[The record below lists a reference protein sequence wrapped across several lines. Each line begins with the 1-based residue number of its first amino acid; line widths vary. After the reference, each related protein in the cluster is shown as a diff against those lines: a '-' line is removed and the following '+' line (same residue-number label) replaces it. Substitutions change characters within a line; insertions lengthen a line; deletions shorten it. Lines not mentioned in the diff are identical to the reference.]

1 MAIRGIRGATVT
13 SVDTADEI
21 LASTQGLLSAV
32 LQANPSLQVEDLC
45 SAIFTLTEDLSAA
58 YPAEAARQLGWNSV
72 PLLCTRDVPVP
83 GSLPRCIRVLLHWN
97 TNLSQESIHHVYLGQ
112 AAQLRPDLANNQGE
126 I

>member
-1 MAIRGIRGATVT
+1 MPIRGIRGATVT

-21 LASTQGLLSAV
+21 LAATRGLLSAI
-32 LQANPSLQVEDLC
+32 LQANPSIKVEDLC
-45 SAIFTLTEDLSAA
+45 SAIFTLTEDLSSA

-97 TNLSQESIHHVYLGQ
+97 TDLSQESIQHVYLGQ

>member
-13 SVDTADEI
+13 SVDTTDEI
-21 LASTQGLLSAV
+21 LAATRELLSAI

-45 SAIFTLTEDLSAA
+45 SAIFTLTEDLSSA

-72 PLLCTRDVPVP
+72 PLICMRDVPVP

-97 TNLSQESIHHVYLGQ
+97 TDLSQDSIQHVYLGQ
-112 AAQLRPDLANNQGE
+112 AARLRPDLANNQE
-126 I
+126 KI